1 MKKKNVI
8 ILAIAMIIVI
18 AGVIVASTIGFNKQ
32 LRYQDSQK
40 IDIYVASEVDVDK
53 IKSIANEVLG
63 KQNMVQ
69 TIEIYQD
76 MVTIRA
82 KSISDEQKDS
92 IVNKIKENYEFEQ
105 TAEKTEIKDIKLVGQ
120 ATWKDKISGKDIS
133 DNVFIVEKEIIETD
147 ENGKERVTEQKSYY
161 LGNRCVAGTLGND
174 EIVYSKSFAESEIDK
189 QKAINDLIDK
199 ISEKEIEK
207 KKSLIW
213 KETSVGCTLTAES
226 CRKQPEVMCHCWNE
240 WPFLASIPTTWMSF
254 SVSE

>member
-105 TAEKTEIKDIKLVGQ
+105 TAEKTEIKDIPATRIRDMFKKYVLPFVLSFIIILVYMVVRYRQKGILNVFAQ
-120 ATWKDKISGKDIS
+120 TMAIPVLYRYFSALLFVQLPPRALLPWFSRYIEVIFFPQYLLLLQIS
-133 DNVFIVEKEIIETD
+133 D
-147 ENGKERVTEQKSYY
+147 QKI
-161 LGNRCVAGTLGND
+161 LLNPNLD
-174 EIVYSKSFAESEIDK
+174 
-189 QKAINDLIDK
+189 
-199 ISEKEIEK
+199 
-207 KKSLIW
+207 
-213 KETSVGCTLTAES
+213 
-226 CRKQPEVMCHCWNE
+226 
-240 WPFLASIPTTWMSF
+240 
-254 SVSE
+254 

>member
-18 AGVIVASTIGFNKQ
+18 AGIIVASTIGFNKQ

-105 TAEKTEIKDIKLVGQ
+105 TAEKTEIKDIPATRIRDMFKKYVLPFVLSFIIILVYMVVRYRQKG
-120 ATWKDKISGKDIS
+120 IL
-133 DNVFIVEKEIIETD
+133 NVFAQTMAIPVLCEI
-147 ENGKERVTEQKSYY
+147 
-161 LGNRCVAGTLGND
+161 L
-174 EIVYSKSFAESEIDK
+174 
-189 QKAINDLIDK
+189 LI
-199 ISEKEIEK
+199 
-207 KKSLIW
+207 SLIAI
-213 KETSVGCTLTAES
+213 TRIPVGVYTTTL
-226 CRKQPEVMCHCWNE
+226 VLVVY
-240 WPFLASIPTTWMSF
+240 LASITYT
-254 SVSE
+254 VIKVEKQADKN

>member
-92 IVNKIKENYEFEQ
+92 IVNKIKENYEQ
-105 TAEKTEIKDIKLVGQ
+105 TAEKTEIKDIPATRIRDMFKKYVLPFVLSFIIILVYMVVRYRQKG
-120 ATWKDKISGKDIS
+120 IL
-133 DNVFIVEKEIIETD
+133 NVFAQTMAIPVLCEI
-147 ENGKERVTEQKSYY
+147 
-161 LGNRCVAGTLGND
+161 L
-174 EIVYSKSFAESEIDK
+174 
-189 QKAINDLIDK
+189 LI
-199 ISEKEIEK
+199 
-207 KKSLIW
+207 SLIAI
-213 KETSVGCTLTAES
+213 TRIPVGVYTPTL
-226 CRKQPEVMCHCWNE
+226 VLVVY
-240 WPFLASIPTTWMSF
+240 LASITYT
-254 SVSE
+254 VIKVEKQADKN

>member
-105 TAEKTEIKDIKLVGQ
+105 TAEKTEIKDIPATRIRDMFKKYVLPFVLSFIIILVYMVVRYRQKG
-120 ATWKDKISGKDIS
+120 IL
-133 DNVFIVEKEIIETD
+133 NVFAQTMAIPALCEILLISLIASRKVLELPLF
-147 ENGKERVTEQKSYY
+147 EQKHLKY
-161 LGNRCVAGTLGND
+161 LFDDILQPY
-174 EIVYSKSFAESEIDK
+174 I
-189 QKAINDLIDK
+189 LI
-199 ISEKEIEK
+199 
-207 KKSLIW
+207 L
-213 KETSVGCTLTAES
+213 L
-226 CRKQPEVMCHCWNE
+226 
-240 WPFLASIPTTWMSF
+240 
-254 SVSE
+254 

>member
-105 TAEKTEIKDIKLVGQ
+105 TAEKTEIKDIPATRIRDMFKKYVLPFVLSFIIILVYMVVRYRQKG
-120 ATWKDKISGKDIS
+120 IL
-133 DNVFIVEKEIIETD
+133 NVFAQTMAIPVLCEI
-147 ENGKERVTEQKSYY
+147 
-161 LGNRCVAGTLGND
+161 L
-174 EIVYSKSFAESEIDK
+174 
-189 QKAINDLIDK
+189 LI
-199 ISEKEIEK
+199 
-207 KKSLIW
+207 SLIAI
-213 KETSVGCTLTAES
+213 TRIPVGVYIPTL
-226 CRKQPEVMCHCWNE
+226 VLVVY
-240 WPFLASIPTTWMSF
+240 LASITYT
-254 SVSE
+254 VIKVEKQADKN

>member
-105 TAEKTEIKDIKLVGQ
+105 TAEKTEIKDIPATRIRDMFKKYVLPFVLSFIIILVYMVVRYRQKG
-120 ATWKDKISGKDIS
+120 IL
-133 DNVFIVEKEIIETD
+133 NVFAQTMAIPVLCEI
-147 ENGKERVTEQKSYY
+147 
-161 LGNRCVAGTLGND
+161 L
-174 EIVYSKSFAESEIDK
+174 
-189 QKAINDLIDK
+189 LI
-199 ISEKEIEK
+199 
-207 KKSLIW
+207 SLIAI
-213 KETSVGCTLTAES
+213 TRIPVG
-226 CRKQPEVMCHCWNE
+226 V
-240 WPFLASIPTTWMSF
+240 
-254 SVSE
+254 

>member
-105 TAEKTEIKDIKLVGQ
+105 TAEKTEIKDIPATRIRDMFKKYVLPFVLSFIIILVYMVVRYRQKG
-120 ATWKDKISGKDIS
+120 IL
-133 DNVFIVEKEIIETD
+133 NVFAQTM
-147 ENGKERVTEQKSYY
+147 
-161 LGNRCVAGTLGND
+161 
-174 EIVYSKSFAESEIDK
+174 
-189 QKAINDLIDK
+189 AIPVLCGILLI
-199 ISEKEIEK
+199 
-207 KKSLIW
+207 SLIAI
-213 KETSVGCTLTAES
+213 TRIQVGVYTPTL
-226 CRKQPEVMCHCWNE
+226 VLVVY
-240 WPFLASIPTTWMSF
+240 LASITYT
-254 SVSE
+254 VIKVEKQADKN

>member
-18 AGVIVASTIGFNKQ
+18 AGIIVASTIGFNKQ

-105 TAEKTEIKDIKLVGQ
+105 TAEKTEIKDIPATRIRDMFKKYVLPFVLSFIIILVYMVVRYRQKG
-120 ATWKDKISGKDIS
+120 IL
-133 DNVFIVEKEIIETD
+133 NVFAQTMAIPVLCEILLIILIAITIIPV
-147 ENGKERVTEQKSYY
+147 GVYTP
-161 LGNRCVAGTLGND
+161 TLVLV
-174 EIVYSKSFAESEIDK
+174 VY
-189 QKAINDLIDK
+189 
-199 ISEKEIEK
+199 
-207 KKSLIW
+207 
-213 KETSVGCTLTAES
+213 
-226 CRKQPEVMCHCWNE
+226 
-240 WPFLASIPTTWMSF
+240 LASITYT
-254 SVSE
+254 VIKVEKQADKN